1 MFLRKLQHN
10 LFSGYDWALVAA
22 VVLLTAFGLA
32 AIYSVSL
39 AGLIKDNLTFYDF
52 KKQLAAAGLGLSLMF
67 IVGGTNYTFYRA
79 TARWW
84 YLASLLLLLAVLV
97 FGADIRGTR
106 GWLVFHNFS
115 FQPVELMKSGLILAL
130 AVIFSRFSRSF
141 KTLNFIAQ
149 SAVILIL
156 PVLLVFLQPDFGSA
170 AVLILI
176 WLTLLVL
183 AGIRRSFLVGLT
195 VSGLLIFALGWF
207 FFLLPYQR
215 ERLLTFVNPAHDPL
229 GYGYNI
235 TQSIIA
241 VGSGRW
247 FGRGLGFGSQSQLHF
262 LPEAKNDFLFAVLAE
277 ELGFFGVVLVL
288 AVFALLFYRL
298 IILAKTA
305 RDDFSLFLVLGS
317 LAVFFWQFL
326 INIGMNLG
334 LVPVAGLPLPFM
346 SSGGSSLIINFLL
359 IGLLQ
364 SVSRARIAVGLGLT
378 SEPA

>member
-1 MFLRKLQHN
+1 MLLSKIRHN
-10 LFSGYDWALVAA
+10 LFNGYDWALVAS

-39 AGLIKDNLTFYDF
+39 AGLMSDQLAFYDF
-52 KKQLAAAGLGLSLMF
+52 KKQLAAAGLGLFLMF
-67 IVGGTNYTFYRA
+67 LVGRTNYTFYRA

-84 YLASLLLLLAVLV
+84 YLAGLALLLVVLI

-115 FQPVELMKSGLILAL
+115 FQPVELMKSGLVLAL
-130 AVIFSRFSRSF
+130 AVIFSRFARSF
-141 KTLNFIAQ
+141 KTLNFIGQ
-149 SAVILIL
+149 SAAILIL
-156 PVLLVFLQPDFGSA
+156 PVLLVFLQPDFGSG
-170 AVLILI
+170 VILILL
-176 WLTLLVL
+176 WLTMLVL
-183 AGIRRSFLVGLT
+183 AGIRRSFLAGLAVG
-195 VSGLLIFALGWF
+195 GLLIFAASWF

-215 ERLLTFVNPAHDPL
+215 ERLLTFVNPARDPL

-235 TQSIIA
+235 TQAIIT

-262 LPEAKNDFLFAVLAE
+262 LPEAKSDFLFAVLAE

-288 AVFALLFYRL
+288 ACFALLFYRL

-334 LVPVAGLPLPFM
+334 LLPVAGLPLPFM

-364 SVSRARIAVGLGLT
+364 SVSRAKIGVVAAEG
-378 SEPA
+378 S